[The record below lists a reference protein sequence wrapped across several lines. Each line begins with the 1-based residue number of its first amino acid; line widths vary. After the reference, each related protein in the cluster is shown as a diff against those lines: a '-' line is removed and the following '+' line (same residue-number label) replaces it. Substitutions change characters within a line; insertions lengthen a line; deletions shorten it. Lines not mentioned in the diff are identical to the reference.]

1 MSIKPSLYTDLVKTP
16 EWMDLRYV
24 GSLSNKLYLVFGC
37 G

>member
-1 MSIKPSLYTDLVKTP
+1 MSIKPSLYTDLVKT